1 MANRLRP
8 ISEDIP
14 FPMGDINAPADEV
27 SRFDPGKVT
36 MAAPPPQPLVE
47 SAATS
52 ILLTALKALSQ
63 RTLIALGNLFVLAA
77 AGSAFWLWL
86 VTLPSPSIQQLVGL
100 GLYGLLMLALVHL
113 VLRRR

>member
-8 ISEDIP
+8 I
-14 FPMGDINAPADEV
+14 DEPPTM
-27 SRFDPGKVT
+27 FDP
-36 MAAPPPQPLVE
+36 MAPPAPVAQPPQSEPE
-47 SAATS
+47 DHSFATT
-52 ILLTALKALSQ
+52 ILFTALKALSQ
-63 RTLIALGNLFVLAA
+63 RTLIAISNLFVLAA

-86 VTLPSPSIQQLVGL
+86 VTLPSPSIQQLIGL